1 MQQDRHVSSS
11 PDPDPARAVSQPVAR
26 ALDALIIGAAA
37 SFALSVAAAL
47 TAVLSPD
54 GLLHEVAHFALVG
67 VMGFVILARA
77 VHVLRRRGTTDDTA
91 WVRARAIH
99 GTDARLAQVLTVA
112 VPLAWLAGGVTILV
126 HHIDALHGPALVM
139 GVWLPVAA
147 AVWTLAT
154 FAWHDFCRD
163 RIAAALDESDRRY
176 REYWREVAGS

>member
-1 MQQDRHVSSS
+1 
-11 PDPDPARAVSQPVAR
+11 
-26 ALDALIIGAAA
+26 
-37 SFALSVAAAL
+37 
-47 TAVLSPD
+47 VLSPD
-54 GLLHEVAHFALVG
+54 GPLHEVAHFALVG
-67 VMGFVILARA
+67 VMGVVVLARA
-77 VHVLRRRGTTDDTA
+77 IHVLRRGGAADEAA

-112 VPLAWLAGGVTILV
+112 VPLAWLVGGVTILV
-126 HHIDALHGPALVM
+126 HHLEVLHGPALVM

-147 AVWTLAT
+147 VVWTLAT

>member
-1 MQQDRHVSSS
+1 MSSS
-11 PDPDPARAVSQPVAR
+11 PDTDPARAVSQPVTR
-26 ALDALIIGAAA
+26 ALDTLIIGAAA

-54 GLLHEVAHFALVG
+54 GPLHEVAHFALVG
-67 VMGFVILARA
+67 VMGFVVLARA
-77 VHVLRRRGTTDDTA
+77 IHVLRRESAADEAA
-91 WVRARAIH
+91 WVRAREVH
-99 GTDARLAQVLTVA
+99 RTDAHLAQVLTVA
-112 VPLAWLAGGVTILV
+112 VPLAWLVGGVTILL
-126 HHIDALHGPALVM
+126 HHIEVLHGPALVM

-147 AVWTLAT
+147 VVWTLAT

>member
-1 MQQDRHVSSS
+1 MSSA
-11 PDPDPARAVSQPVAR
+11 PDLDPARAVAQPVAR

-37 SFALSVAAAL
+37 SFALSVVAAL

-54 GLLHEVAHFALVG
+54 GPLHEVAHFALVG
-67 VMGFVILARA
+67 VMGVVILARA
-77 VHVLRRRGTTDDTA
+77 IHILRRRSPADEAA
-91 WVRARAIH
+91 WVRARAVH

-126 HHIDALHGPALVM
+126 HHIDALHGPALIM